1 MYTRYGMPHARL
13 LRGHHATNGTH
24 WRGSSGGLALVGYT
38 ALVPGQ
44 LSPQLFLQDTESKQ
58 GRTIWHWS
66 SVAQPREINNKIYF
80 YSRRAIYR
88 FLLWL
93 TNCFLKMLLTLKTIR
108 ETVASGLLTSEI
120 SSSGWINLLVALE
133 VVRVAGLLVTVEGG
147 LETVL
152 LPALGLPTAMV
163 VWV

>member
-1 MYTRYGMPHARL
+1 
-13 LRGHHATNGTH
+13 
-24 WRGSSGGLALVGYT
+24 
-38 ALVPGQ
+38 
-44 LSPQLFLQDTESKQ
+44 
-58 GRTIWHWS
+58 
-66 SVAQPREINNKIYF
+66 
-80 YSRRAIYR
+80 
-88 FLLWL
+88 
-93 TNCFLKMLLTLKTIR
+93 MLLTLKTIR

-163 VWV
+163 V